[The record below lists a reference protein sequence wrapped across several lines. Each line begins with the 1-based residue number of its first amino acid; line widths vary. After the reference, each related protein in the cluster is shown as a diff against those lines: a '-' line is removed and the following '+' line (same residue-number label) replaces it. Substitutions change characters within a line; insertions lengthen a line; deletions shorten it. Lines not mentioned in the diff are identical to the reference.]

1 MSSGH
6 EAAFWADEEVKLL
19 QPGRPHV
26 VRDSK
31 TPSGAV
37 PISGLRGPI
46 ISDALFR
53 TFKAN
58 ALDVRFVYTIDDY
71 DPMDSQSMKE
81 RAGMAEHMG
90 KPLYMIPSPDPSV
103 GTDFADYHATRFIA
117 LFAGLGIT
125 PEFHRMRDLYRSGAL
140 DKQIDLVLRNAET
153 IRAIHKR
160 VANVDHPEGW
170 LPIAVI
176 CENCGRI
183 GTTLATDY
191 DGRTV
196 AYECRR
202 DYVEWA
208 EGCGHVGRVA
218 PFGGNAK
225 LLWNEQWCA
234 QWDHFGVTYEE
245 GGKDL
250 LTAGGSRERS
260 NEIYREVWKREPP
273 PGLQHEFFTFG
284 GKKMASSKGIGA
296 EAVEIVAIYPPELVR
311 FLMLRTP
318 PKRHLEFDPSGMT
331 LPRLMDEYDRAADA
345 YREDEESDLGKTW
358 RLSQV
363 SPTPDPPG
371 FRIRFTTVAS
381 WLQIPSIKPE
391 AEAEKDKGARLTD
404 AELRDLHRRVEL
416 ARAWLERWAPDEA
429 KFEVL
434 ERTPDVELTAEQR
447 RYLSAIRALIGT
459 VHDAGEMQNQLYEA
473 AKQVGLLDAHGK
485 PSRDAFAAIYLAFI
499 GKPVGPRAGW
509 LLLSIEPE
517 RVRRRLDDLGRAP

>member
-31 TPSGAV
+31 TPSGSV

-81 RAGMAEHMG
+81 RAGMAAHMG
-90 KPLYMIPSPDPSV
+90 KPLCMIPSPDPSV

-153 IRAIHKR
+153 IRQVHKR
-160 VANVDHPEGW
+160 IANVDHPEGW
-170 LPIAVI
+170 LPVAVI
-176 CENCGRI
+176 CEQCGRI

-191 DGRTV
+191 DGKTV
-196 AYECRR
+196 AYECKR

-208 EGCGHVGRVA
+208 EGCGRKGRIS
-218 PFGGNAK
+218 PFKGNAK

-234 QWDHFGVTYEE
+234 QWDHFNVTYEE

-260 NEIYREVWKREPP
+260 NEIYREVFKKDPP

-296 EAVEIVAIYPPELVR
+296 EALEIVGIYPPELVR
-311 FLMLRTP
+311 FLMLRTH
-318 PKRHLEFDPSGMT
+318 PKRHLEFDPAGIT
-331 LPRLMDEYDRAADA
+331 LPRLVDEYDRAADA
-345 YREDEESDLGKTW
+345 YREDSETDLAKTW

-363 SPTPDPPG
+363 SPTPAGPG
-371 FRIRFTTVAS
+371 FRVRFTTVAN

-391 AEAEKDKGARLTD
+391 AEAEKEKGARLTD
-404 AELRDLHRRVEL
+404 AELRDLHRRLEL

-429 KFEVL
+429 RFEVL
-434 ERTPDVELTAEQR
+434 DKTPPVELTPEQR
-447 RYLSAIRALIGT
+447 RYLFAIKALVGK
-459 VHDAGEMQNQLYEA
+459 VHDAAEMQNQLYEV
-473 AKQVGLLDAHGK
+473 AKNVGLVKADGT
-485 PSRDAFAAIYLAFI
+485 PSQDAFAAIYLAFL
-499 GKPVGPRAGW
+499 GKPKGPRAGW

-517 RVRRRLDDLGRAP
+517 RVRRRLDDLGRAA